1 MKSFLVVLI
10 AFLGISVSVFG
21 QNKERKE
28 ANFGRITQADYELKV
43 YDKDTTAAAVVLFEK
58 GRNTFELI
66 GNYIRLVKV
75 VHKRIK
81 VFDVNRY
88 EGIDVRIPYYRTKKT
103 SEKVIDIKA
112 VTHNGMVKKY
122 IDEKVIYDIDL
133 SEKWSEKRFTFPDVQ
148 DGSIIEYT
156 YRIESPFFFNFGNWE
171 FQENIPKLY
180 SEFSADIP
188 GNYLYN
194 RSIAGLKKLDIEES
208 IIEKDCFEISGVG
221 TADCDSSVYAMYDV
235 PAFVEEPYMLA
246 KENYI
251 SRLSYQLTESIRFN
265 GDRKKYAKTWED
277 VENEFSKE
285 KDMGRQLK
293 YASYFQKVIPQEIFD
308 IPNKKEKATAIY
320 RFIRD
325 HYTWNGDYRIFSDI
339 RVKDAYE
346 NGKGNV
352 AEINL
357 SLINALKA
365 AGIEVQLALSSTRTL
380 KIPSSVFPVLT
391 EYNYVLA
398 YVKIDGKTY
407 LLDATDKLLSF
418 GVLPFKVFNTK
429 ARVMDFEN
437 GSYWLPIRSQ
447 TRNVNYVE
455 VKASINEDLEIEGNI
470 KNTYSGQLGYSK
482 RQLIRD
488 EGGKEI
494 HQESADFELYN
505 EVVENLDDV
514 KKPLIINHSF
524 VSDVEARGDALY
536 VYPFLLNTNFK
547 ETTFKSETRV
557 YPVDFGYT
565 KDITYAM
572 TFTVSDGYQIL
583 GVPKNKHFILPNA
596 AGECK
601 VFFDVSGNKVS
612 CRFRYQL
619 KKTSFSISEYNI
631 LKSFYEEIVSLQENS
646 IIKIGKI

>member
-1 MKSFLVVLI
+1 MKSFLVVLVV
-10 AFLGISVSVFG
+10 FLSVSVSAYG

-28 ANFGRITQADYELKV
+28 ANFGRITQADYELKI
-43 YDKDTTAAAVVLFEK
+43 YDKDTVAAAVVLFEK

-66 GNYIRLVKV
+66 GNYIRLVKI
-75 VHKRIK
+75 VHKKIK

-88 EGIDVRIPYYRTKKT
+88 EGIEVGIPYYRTKKT
-103 SEKVIDIKA
+103 SEKVIEINA

-122 IDEKVIYDIDL
+122 IDEKGIYDIDL

-156 YRIESPFFFNFGNWE
+156 YRIESPFIFNFGNWD
-171 FQENIPKLY
+171 FQGDIPKLY

-194 RSIAGLKKLDIEES
+194 RSITGLKKLDIEES
-208 IIEKDCFEISGVG
+208 TIKKDCFEISGTG
-221 TADCDSSVYAMYDV
+221 SADCDASVYAMYDM
-235 PAFVEEPYMLA
+235 PAYSEEPYMLA

-251 SRLSYQLTESIRFN
+251 SRLSYQLTESINFN
-265 GDRKKYAKTWED
+265 GDNKKYAKTWED
-277 VENEFSKE
+277 VDKEFKKE

-293 YASYFQKVIPQEIFD
+293 YASYFQKVIPQEIFK
-308 IPNKKEKATAIY
+308 ISNKKEKAIAIY
-320 RFIRD
+320 EFIRD
-325 HYTWNGDYRIFSDI
+325 HYTWNGNYRIFSDI

-346 NGKGNV
+346 NSKGNI

-365 AGIEVQLALSSTRTL
+365 ADIEVQLALSSTRANKT
-380 KIPSSVFPVLT
+380 PSSVFPVLN
-391 EYNYVLA
+391 EFNYVLA
-398 YVKIDGKTY
+398 HIKIDDKTY

-437 GSYWLPIRSQ
+437 GSYWHPISSQ

-470 KNTYSGQLGYSK
+470 KNIYSGQLGYSN

-488 EGGKEI
+488 DDKEI
-494 HQESADFELYN
+494 YQESADFELYN
-505 EVVENLDDV
+505 EAIENLDDA
-514 KKPLIINHSF
+514 KKPLIIHHSF
-524 VSDVEARGDALY
+524 VSDVEVRGGALY
-536 VYPFLLNTNFK
+536 VYPFIFNTSFK
-547 ETTFKSETRV
+547 DSPFKSEARI

-572 TFTVSDGYQIL
+572 DFTINDMYQVL
-583 GVPKNKHFILPNA
+583 DVPKSKHLILPNE

-601 VFFDVSGNKVS
+601 VFFDVNGNKVS

-619 KKTSFSISEYNI
+619 KKTSFSTSEYSI
-631 LKSFYEEIVSLQENS
+631 LKRFYEEIVSLKENS
-646 IIKIGKI
+646 IIKVGKI